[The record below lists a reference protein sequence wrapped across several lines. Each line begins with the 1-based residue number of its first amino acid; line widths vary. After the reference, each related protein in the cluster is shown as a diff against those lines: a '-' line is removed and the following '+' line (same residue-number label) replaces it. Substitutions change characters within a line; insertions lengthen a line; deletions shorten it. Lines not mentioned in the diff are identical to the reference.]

1 MQQPSSPGTVH
12 APRPEG
18 VPPSS
23 VLGLN
28 AYLMY
33 ATGKAARRRLT
44 DTLTAYGLR
53 LWHLTILAMLDDA
66 GRLSKGDLATR
77 LDMNQSD
84 LTRTVTGLEAAGY
97 VECARDPSDRRR
109 IEVALTPA
117 GRCALARLNSDVSAT
132 EAYLLAPL
140 TGEERDVFASLLRRV
155 HTHLERD
162 RAGDA
167 PTFAAPGGAGPDGGH
182 DTRPGTLR
190 PVGSRPSP

>member
-1 MQQPSSPGTVH
+1 MT
-12 APRPEG
+12 
-18 VPPSS
+18 PSS
-23 VLGLN
+23 VLDLN

-33 ATGKAARRRLT
+33 ATGKAARRRLA
-44 DTLTAYGLR
+44 DTLTAHGLR

-140 TGEERDVFASLLRRV
+140 TGEERDLFASLLRRV
-155 HTHLERD
+155 HTHLEQD
-162 RAGDA
+162 RAGDT
-167 PTFAAPGGAGPDGGH
+167 PTLAEPGGTGADGGH

-190 PVGSRPSP
+190 PVGCRPSP

>member
-1 MQQPSSPGTVH
+1 MT
-12 APRPEG
+12 
-18 VPPSS
+18 PSS

-44 DTLTAYGLR
+44 DTLTAHGLR

-97 VECARDPSDRRR
+97 VECARDLADRRR

-117 GRCALARLNSDVSAT
+117 GRCALARLDSDVAAT

-140 TGEERDVFASLLRRV
+140 TGAERDLFASLLRRV
-155 HTHLERD
+155 HTHLELD
-162 RAGDA
+162 RAGEA
-167 PTFAAPGGAGPDGGH
+167 PPLPEPGGMRPDGG
-182 DTRPGTLR
+182 PGTRADALR
-190 PVGSRPSP
+190 PRGSRPST